1 MLIDPAPASRRKV
14 WPPLTV
20 LERMILPEA
29 LFISSCEG
37 PANVMGPVKKIW
49 VPNASIV
56 FASEVPPLPF

>member
-29 LFISSCEG
+29 LSISRLEG
-37 PANVMGPVKKIW
+37 PASVIGPVKKIW